1 MNSSYFSSG
10 RKDMICTAVGD
21 IAAGDAILAASK
33 GSLSKTLASRKE
45 VDVTEWDEKIAF
57 PTDGWG
63 TALAKVHYLPVR
75 KWTDILRI
83 QEKSTKTANITRCLQ
98 DFEKPRLFW
107 LMNTFTRS
115 SLTKINVGVKKLITC
130 NV

>member
-1 MNSSYFSSG
+1 
-10 RKDMICTAVGD
+10 MICTAVGD
-21 IAAGDAILAASK
+21 IAAGDAIFAASK

-75 KWTDILRI
+75 KWTNILRI

-107 LMNTFTRS
+107 LMNTIQTHQDQSHFYYRRRYFYR
-115 SLTKINVGVKKLITC
+115 VKKLITC

>member
-57 PTDGWG
+57 PTDGWE
-63 TALAKVHYLPVR
+63 TALAKSPLLTCAEMDRSRH
-75 KWTDILRI
+75 I
-83 QEKSTKTANITRCLQ
+83 AN
-98 DFEKPRLFW
+98 
-107 LMNTFTRS
+107 S
-115 SLTKINVGVKKLITC
+115 VKKHQNSEYHSVAYRTSKSQGFSG
-130 NV
+130 